1 MKVQLYVVDTHG
13 WDYVTNYID
22 TKTMKENLFLAKMT
36 LKMQF
41 LLLDTFFIEAYFCI
55 IYTGCNTTW
64 PKAIHFHALY
74 RVSVS
79 INQWIRRLLLLWI
92 IHMWIWENSLKANSF
107 PFSESSCV
115 PVPQLIGFLIKNQS
129 FFSPLMHSSN
139 RMRKKKK
146 KEINNK
152 NFWARFFLVKCLMN
166 C

>member
-13 WDYVTNYID
+13 IMLQ
-22 TKTMKENLFLAKMT
+22 TKLYWYKDHEREFVFGKNDFENAL
-36 LKMQF
+36 

-115 PVPQLIGFLIKNQS
+115 PLPQLIGFLIKNQS
-129 FFSPLMHSSN
+129 FFLP
-139 RMRKKKK
+139 
-146 KEINNK
+146 
-152 NFWARFFLVKCLMN
+152 
-166 C
+166 

>member
-1 MKVQLYVVDTHG
+1 MRANVRCLVLLINQWALSNNLITLLGFWNESAVMCNRYTWLGLCYKL
-13 WDYVTNYID
+13 NYID
-22 TKTMKENLFLAKMT
+22 TKTMKENLFFGKNDFENAL
-36 LKMQF
+36 

-129 FFSPLMHSSN
+129 FFLP
-139 RMRKKKK
+139 
-146 KEINNK
+146 
-152 NFWARFFLVKCLMN
+152 
-166 C
+166 